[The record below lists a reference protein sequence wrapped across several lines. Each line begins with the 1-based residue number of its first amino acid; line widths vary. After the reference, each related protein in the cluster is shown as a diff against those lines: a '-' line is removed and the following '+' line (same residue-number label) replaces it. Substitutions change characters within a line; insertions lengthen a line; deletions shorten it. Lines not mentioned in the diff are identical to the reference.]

1 MSLADEK
8 RLALAT
14 VAGDVDLATP
24 QGRLVAR
31 LKGSVAAH
39 ETEHK
44 KARQRRAAR
53 QKAERGHPNWSK
65 AFGYLPGPTARP
77 GPSTSR
83 RFSGSAPKAS
93 QLPHRNP
100 VSCTGTRR

>member
-31 LKGSVAAH
+31 LKGSVAVPVEYLDNDVSASTGKRRPAY
-39 ETEHK
+39 EQMLADITP
-44 KARQRRAAR
+44 AR
-53 QKAERGHPNWSK
+53 
-65 AFGYLPGPTARP
+65 
-77 GPSTSR
+77 
-83 RFSGSAPKAS
+83 SAMPI
-93 QLPHRNP
+93 
-100 VSCTGTRR
+100 

>member
-1 MSLADEK
+1 VSASTGKRRPAYEQMLADITAGKIAAVVAWDLDRLHRRPIELEAFMSLADEK

-44 KARQRRAAR
+44 KAR
-53 QKAERGHPNWSK
+53 
-65 AFGYLPGPTARP
+65 
-77 GPSTSR
+77 
-83 RFSGSAPKAS
+83 
-93 QLPHRNP
+93 
-100 VSCTGTRR
+100 